1 METDSRRLLDEI
13 KEIERRKEEWRESK
27 ELWVIKLN
35 AWERDLYNE
44 DYRIRDEM
52 TNRFM
57 NLSVWVE
64 ISILPGMGKVNCHHP
79 ILFPKGRILS
89 SGSIY
94 LVEDNSKRGVLPIS
108 VDSVTFRS
116 VGFRTRTREFL
127 TVSIEEALEIEKENK
142 EDTWRSLMEKEE

>member
-13 KEIERRKEEWRESK
+13 KEIERRKEEWTESK
-27 ELWVIKLN
+27 KVWISRLN
-35 AWERDLYNE
+35 SWESVLYDE
-44 DYRIRDEM
+44 DFRIRDEM
-52 TNRFM
+52 MNRFM
-57 NLSVWVE
+57 DLSVWVE

-127 TVSIEEALEIEKENK
+127 AVSVEEALEIEKESK
-142 EDTWRSLMEKEE
+142 EETWRSIMEKEE